1 MQSEF
6 IAQSSVSVLT
16 FLDAAPVSGAL
27 TASVTVS
34 FKDDDGQYMAQITMI
49 ISPAAVQEYNFEFKT
64 GTFYA
69 HKHPS
74 EVLNNPQLV
83 LPPKDLA
90 NPILVC
96 SSSSEKIIDWREKE
110 AFNYRI
116 VHSSYGLISAVE
128 VLNREQQVVASAHTI
143 NQSLLPQAEAVQDA
157 NKCIVLNQTEGERA
171 MLIRGENKDWGVCI
185 GKWQE
190 EITPKD
196 IVNRFVSIRFFKLF
210 REQGWCLVR
219 KSGGIFVIKV
229 DSNTVMRLN
238 MTNSKVYISP
248 HAQAI
253 PEVLALS
260 LSIAVLHLLCMPYVP
275 QEGMESSH
283 DDQVSVRDP
292 IISPML
298 LAAGFYCRI
307 VPTNVYI
314 NRVLG
319 KDSCAPCGGYYGLAT
334 YDFNEDPV
342 REWNKG
348 PVSRSGSSSE
358 RADDQEEEL

>member
-1 MQSEF
+1 M
-6 IAQSSVSVLT
+6 SVLT

-27 TASVTVS
+27 TASVAVS

-96 SSSSEKIIDWREKE
+96 SSSSEKIIDWREKD

-143 NQSLLPQAEAVQDA
+143 NQSVLPQAEAVQDA
-157 NKCIVLNQTEGERA
+157 NKCIVLNQKEGERA

-196 IVNRFVSIRFFKLF
+196 AKKYVVNRFVSIRFFKLF

-260 LSIAVLHLLCMPYVP
+260 LAIAVLHLLCMPYVP

-319 KDSCAPCGGYYGLAT
+319 KDSCASCGGYYGLAT
-334 YDFNEDPV
+334 YDFNDDPV

-348 PVSRSGSSSE
+348 PVSRRGNSSE
-358 RADDQEEEL
+358 GADDQEEEL